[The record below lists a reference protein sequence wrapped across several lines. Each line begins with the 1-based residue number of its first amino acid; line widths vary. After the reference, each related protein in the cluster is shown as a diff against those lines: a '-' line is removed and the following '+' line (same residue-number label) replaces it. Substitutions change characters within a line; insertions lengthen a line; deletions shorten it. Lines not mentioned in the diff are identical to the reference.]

1 MLINHHHFIINLFL
15 IIIFNLKNLKTSF
28 GVADELL
35 DVVVLLEH
43 VRAELLV
50 LVVQPFH
57 LIRIDDIGDDYET
70 RSISVGCCATTLLM
84 TVLS

>member
-15 IIIFNLKNLKTSF
+15 IIFNLKNLKTSF

-57 LIRIDDIGDDYET
+57 LVADDI
-70 RSISVGCCATTLLM
+70 
-84 TVLS
+84 